1 MGWEEVAAACRAEL
15 PIAGIVESRKK
26 GGFRVRLASGIVAF
40 LPLSQADC
48 AIVREPASL
57 VGKAF
62 DFLVVRCN
70 LPKKSVV
77 LSRRRLLE
85 RARDMLKYA
94 TLNSLA
100 EGQIVSG
107 VVSNVTDYGFFV
119 DVGGIIGL
127 VHITQMERIRP
138 FVHPSEVVS
147 AGDVVLVRVQR
158 FNPETERL
166 ELSTMLTR
174 PSSLLIDSR

>member
-1 MGWEEVAAACRAEL
+1 MGWEEIAAACHAEL

-40 LPLSQADC
+40 LPLSQADS

-57 VGKAF
+57 IGKAF

-70 LPKKSVV
+70 IAKKSIV

-85 RARDMLKYA
+85 RARDTLKYA

-100 EGQIVSG
+100 EGQITSG
-107 VVSNVTDYGFFV
+107 IVLSITEYGFFV
-119 DVGGIIGL
+119 DVGGIVGL
-127 VHITQMERIRP
+127 VHLTQIESSRP
-138 FVHPSEVVS
+138 FTHPSEVVRPADS
-147 AGDVVLVRVQR
+147 VLVRVKR

-166 ELSTMLTR
+166 ELTMKL
-174 PSSLLIDSR
+174 S